1 MDDENRSSNEE
12 ITPILEP
19 LPAPIVTRVPALFGE
34 AGTSAWERVIE
45 FFTARLRNPNT
56 RMAYLH
62 AVKRF
67 AGWCQ
72 FRGIGLSDLT
82 PYLIAAYLENLQQQ
96 LSLPSVKQHLS
107 ALRSLFDYL
116 VITQILPTNPA
127 HSVRGPRYVVKK
139 GLTPYLAPDEA
150 RQLFESIGTSTLSG
164 LRDRALL
171 GVMVYSFAR
180 VSAVVAMDRE
190 DYFPQGKRYWF
201 RLHEKGGKL
210 HDVPAHHKAEEYMDA
225 YLQIASL
232 DAGKHVSLFQTLSQ
246 SGNLTGRRMG
256 RRDVLDMIKRRAKQ
270 SGLITAVCCH
280 TFRATGI
287 TAFLLGGGT
296 LEMAQRIANHESPR
310 TTKLYDRTSDTISLD
325 EIERIVL

>member
-1 MDDENRSSNEE
+1 MDDENRSSNEK

-19 LPAPIVTRVPALFGE
+19 LPAPIVTRVPAMFGE

-72 FRGIGLSDLT
+72 YRGIGLSDLT

-127 HSVRGPRYVVKK
+127 QSVRGPRYVVKK
-139 GLTPYLAPDEA
+139 GLTPCLAPDEA
-150 RQLFESIGTSTLSG
+150 KQLFESIGTSTLSG

-180 VSAVVAMDRE
+180 VSAVVAMDRT

-225 YLQIASL
+225 YLQIANL
-232 DAGKHVSLFQTLSQ
+232 DTGKHVAIFQTLNQ
-246 SGNLTGRRMG
+246 AGKLTGRRMG
-256 RRDVLDMIKRRAKQ
+256 RRDVLDMIKKRAKE
-270 SGLITAVCCH
+270 SGLMTAVCCH
-280 TFRATGI
+280 TFRAYGNH
-287 TAFLLGGGT
+287 
-296 LEMAQRIANHESPR
+296 RIPPWGRLAGDGPKNCESRVAAHHEALRPHQ
-310 TTKLYDRTSDTISLD
+310 
-325 EIERIVL
+325 

>member
-1 MDDENRSSNEE
+1 MDDENRNSNEE
-12 ITPILEP
+12 ITPILER
-19 LPAPIVTRVPALFGE
+19 LPVPIVARIPALFGD
-34 AGTSAWERVIE
+34 AGSSAWERVIE

-62 AVKRF
+62 AVTRF
-67 AGWCQ
+67 ANWCRS
-72 FRGIGLSDLT
+72 RGIGLSDLA
-82 PYLIAAYLENLQQQ
+82 PFLIAAYLENLQQQ
-96 LSLPSVKQHLS
+96 LALPSVKQHLS
-107 ALRSLFDYL
+107 ALRSLFDFL
-116 VITQILPTNPA
+116 VVGQILPTNPA

-139 GLTPYLAPDEA
+139 GLTPCLVPEEA
-150 RQLFESIGTSTLSG
+150 RQLFDSIPTNNLSG

-210 HDVPAHHKAEEYMDA
+210 HDVPVHHKAEEHMDD
-225 YLQIASL
+225 YLQLAAV
-232 DAGKHVSLFQTLSQ
+232 DAGKHVPLFQTLNR

-256 RRDVLDMIKRRAKQ
+256 RRDVLDMIKRRAKH
-270 SGLITAVCCH
+270 SGLLTAVCCH

-287 TAFLLGGGT
+287 TAFLLGGGS
-296 LEMAQRIANHESPR
+296 LETAQRVANHESPR
-310 TTKLYDRTSDTISLD
+310 TTKLYDRTSDAISLD